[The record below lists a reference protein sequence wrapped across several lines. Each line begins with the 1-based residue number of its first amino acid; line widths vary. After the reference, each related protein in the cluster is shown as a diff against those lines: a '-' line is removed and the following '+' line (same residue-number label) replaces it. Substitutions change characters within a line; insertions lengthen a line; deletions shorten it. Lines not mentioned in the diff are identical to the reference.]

1 VIPTLPKFSAVS
13 TLLKYGMRPKVNIKR
28 YLKEIGGGCAFDP
41 SEFDIHMSYFLMH
54 LVLIILVLKSIIAL
68 KLFR

>member
-1 VIPTLPKFSAVS
+1 
-13 TLLKYGMRPKVNIKR
+13 MRPKVNIKR

-41 SEFDIHMSYFLMH
+41 SEFDIHMPYFLMH
-54 LVLIILVLKSIIAL
+54 VVLIILVLKSIIAL